1 MTANSKVV
9 QLFDAPVQRHDPV
22 ACDSCSLYS
31 LCLPLGLNDSDLSQ
45 LDQIIDRKEHYQ
57 RNDILF
63 RADTPFTSLFVVRSG
78 TFKTTV
84 TDSNGHEQITGFYF
98 PGEFI
103 GLDAIYT
110 ESYQATATAIETSTL
125 CTLPFDRLQALG
137 ADIPQLQINILR
149 RSSKELSNDKSLMIL
164 LSKNNAD
171 AKLATYLLS
180 LSARF
185 QERGFS
191 ASKFRLSMPRKDIAN
206 HLGLAVETISR
217 LFARFQKEQ
226 LITVAGKSITLV
238 DLPKL
243 QALCDQA

>member
-1 MTANSKVV
+1 MATNHKVV
-9 QLFDAPVQRHDPV
+9 QLFDTPSQRHGPV
-22 ACDSCSLYS
+22 ACENCSLQS
-31 LCLPLGLNDSDLSQ
+31 LCLPLGLNSHDLIQ
-45 LDQIIDRKEHYQ
+45 LDLIIDRKEHYQ

-63 RADTPFTSLFVVRSG
+63 RANTPFTSLFVVRSG

-84 TDSNGHEQITGFYF
+84 SDSNGHEQITGFYF

-110 ESYQATATAIETSTL
+110 ESYQTTATSIETSTL
-125 CTLPFDRLQALG
+125 CALPFDRLQNLG
-137 ADIPQLQINILR
+137 TDIPQLQTNILL
-149 RSSKELSNDKSLMIL
+149 RSSKELANDKSLMVL

-191 ASKFRLSMPRKDIAN
+191 ATKFRLSMPRKDLAN
-206 HLGLAVETISR
+206 HLGLAVETMSR
-217 LFARFQKEQ
+217 LFSRFRKQK
-226 LITVAGKSITLV
+226 LISVAGKSITLL

-243 QALCDQA
+243 QALCNH

>member
-1 MTANSKVV
+1 LATNNPVI
-9 QLFDAPVQRHDPV
+9 QLFDNPTQRKDPV

-31 LCLPLGLNDSDLSQ
+31 LCLPLGLNNHDLQ
-45 LDQIIDRKEHYQ
+45 KLDQIIDREQRYQ
-57 RNDILF
+57 RNDRLF
-63 RADTPFTSLFVVRSG
+63 RADTPFTALFVVRSG

-84 TDSNGHEQITGFYF
+84 AASNGREQITGFYF

-110 ESYQATATAIETSTL
+110 ENYQSTATALETSTL
-125 CTLPFDRLQALG
+125 CALPFTRLQTLG
-137 ADIPQLQINILR
+137 ADIPQLQINMLR
-149 RSSKELSNDKSLMIL
+149 RSSKELASDKNLMIL

-171 AKLATYLLS
+171 ARLATFLLS

-191 ASKFRLSMPRKDIAN
+191 TTRFRLSMPRKDIAN

-217 LFARFQKEQ
+217 LFARFQQ
-226 LITVAGKSITLV
+226 QGLIDVAGKSITLV
-238 DLPKL
+238 DLPNL
-243 QALCDQA
+243 QARCEH